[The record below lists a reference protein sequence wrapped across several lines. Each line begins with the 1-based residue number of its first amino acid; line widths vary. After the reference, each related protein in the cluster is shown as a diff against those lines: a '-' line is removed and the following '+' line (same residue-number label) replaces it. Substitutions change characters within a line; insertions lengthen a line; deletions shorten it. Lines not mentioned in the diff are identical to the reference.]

1 MKFFSCPN
9 DPNNVKN
16 ALNICLKSSENVC
29 KLWNWVTESPTN
41 QSPRHDI
48 GKCAH
53 LPNSKT
59 YQQPKSASNT
69 FYFFFIADKVFDDM
83 SIIHQARARKKERV
97 DLKNVQVC
105 LCVCVCERWMFQTS
119 LWHHNISNFLSS
131 LNFLHQ
137 DDISHWADNGKVS
150 EMWNV

>member
-1 MKFFSCPN
+1 MAYT
-9 DPNNVKN
+9 VY
-16 ALNICLKSSENVC
+16 I
-29 KLWNWVTESPTN
+29 
-41 QSPRHDI
+41 I
-48 GKCAH
+48 H

-105 LCVCVCERWMFQTS
+105 LCVCVCERDECFRQASDIKTS
-119 LWHHNISNFLSS
+119 PIS
-131 LNFLHQ
+131 
-137 DDISHWADNGKVS
+137 
-150 EMWNV
+150 